1 MVGSVVMCR
10 FASRAP
16 CMAAST
22 AAAAVVKELAMADL
36 CTMLATSIQIERPKQ
51 LKHLAMY
58 LWHPLHELS

>member
-16 CMAAST
+16 CMAACT

-36 CTMLATSIQIERPKQ
+36 YTMLACHQ
-51 LKHLAMY
+51 
-58 LWHPLHELS
+58 HPDRKT